1 MDFIFKYKYSIER
14 RLNQAPPEIF
24 FADTLGAGVDFC
36 IVLDLYQNSDLLHH
50 SETWRATMLIRSV
63 ENETLVKKKNK
74 KNSRIELFS
83 REERKLKGD
92 VLIVLK
98 M

>member
-1 MDFIFKYKYSIER
+1 
-14 RLNQAPPEIF
+14 
-24 FADTLGAGVDFC
+24 
-36 IVLDLYQNSDLLHH
+36 
-50 SETWRATMLIRSV
+50 MLIRSI
-63 ENETLVKKKNK
+63 ENETLVKQK

-98 M
+98 R

>member
-1 MDFIFKYKYSIER
+1 
-14 RLNQAPPEIF
+14 
-24 FADTLGAGVDFC
+24 
-36 IVLDLYQNSDLLHH
+36 
-50 SETWRATMLIRSV
+50 MLIRSI
-63 ENETLVKKKNK
+63 ENETLVKQ

-92 VLIVLK
+92 VLIVLT

>member
-1 MDFIFKYKYSIER
+1 
-14 RLNQAPPEIF
+14 
-24 FADTLGAGVDFC
+24 
-36 IVLDLYQNSDLLHH
+36 
-50 SETWRATMLIRSV
+50 MLIRSV
-63 ENETLVKKKNK
+63 ENETLVKKNK

>member
-1 MDFIFKYKYSIER
+1 
-14 RLNQAPPEIF
+14 
-24 FADTLGAGVDFC
+24 
-36 IVLDLYQNSDLLHH
+36 
-50 SETWRATMLIRSV
+50 MLIRSV